1 MTDWRLEEIRYEV
14 ERVKFLSL
22 LTVALGGS
30 SFGLLLGDF
39 TLFRLGLAGVG
50 LLLTVLL
57 GVVSW
62 RLDAS
67 IRAELAQ
74 KKETV

>member
-1 MTDWRLEEIRYEV
+1 MTDWQLEQIRYEV

-22 LTVALGGS
+22 LTVALGGG
-30 SFGLLLGDF
+30 SFGLLLGSF
-39 TLFRLGLAGVG
+39 TPFRLGLAGVG
-50 LLLTVLL
+50 LLLTLIL

-62 RLDAS
+62 RLDAN

-74 KKETV
+74 KKEVL